1 MKTLRIYACALIL
14 VLTVQTVWIPVNCND
29 ITEKPE
35 YVYSSHM
42 NEQNK
47 IAITFDDGPHPVYTP
62 IILDILK
69 EYGVHATFFLI
80 GENAERNP
88 DLVKRIQQE
97 GHEIGNHTYLHKNLK
112 ENAAGCIYE
121 EITKAEETIIRIAD
135 QRTKLLRPPGGLYD
149 QQVCETARRLD
160 YDIIL
165 WTVDTLD
172 WKHPKAEE
180 IVSKVESSIRCGD
193 IILCHDFIGGA
204 PSPTPDAI
212 RRIIPDLLKRGY
224 EFVSVSELIYSN

>member
-1 MKTLRIYACALIL
+1 MIPP
-14 VLTVQTVWIPVNCND
+14 VQGSGLS
-29 ITEKPE
+29 EKPE

-42 NEQNK
+42 NDGNK
-47 IAITFDDGPHPVYTP
+47 IALTFDDGPHPVYTP

-69 EYGVHATFFLI
+69 EYDVHATFFLI

-88 DLVKRIQQE
+88 DLVRRILRE
-97 GHEIGNHTYLHKNLK
+97 GHEIGNHTYLHKNLR
-112 ENAAGCIYE
+112 EHTPGCIYE
-121 EITKAEETIIRIAD
+121 EISMAEEAILRIAD

-149 QQVCETARRLD
+149 KQVCETARRLD

-172 WKHPKAEE
+172 WTHPTSKE
-180 IVSKVESSIRCGD
+180 IVEKVESSVQCGD

-212 RRIIPDLLKRGY
+212 KRIIPDLLGQGY
-224 EFVSVSELIYSN
+224 EFVSVSELIYSK

>member
-1 MKTLRIYACALIL
+1 MKIIRLCTLL
-14 VLTVQTVWIPVNCND
+14 VCVVLAVSVVPPVQGSGLS
-29 ITEKPE
+29 EKPE

-42 NEQNK
+42 NDGNK
-47 IAITFDDGPHPVYTP
+47 IALTFDDGPHPVYTP

-69 EYGVHATFFLI
+69 EYDVHATFFLI

-88 DLVKRIQQE
+88 DLVRRILRE
-97 GHEIGNHTYLHKNLK
+97 GHEIGNHTYLHKNLR
-112 ENAAGCIYE
+112 EHTPGCIYE
-121 EITKAEETIIRIAD
+121 EISMAEEAILRIAD

-149 QQVCETARRLD
+149 KQVCETARRLD

-172 WKHPKAEE
+172 WTHPTSKE
-180 IVSKVESSIRCGD
+180 IVEKVESSVQCGD

-212 RRIIPDLLKRGY
+212 KRIIPDLLGQGY
-224 EFVSVSELIYSN
+224 EFVSVSELIYSK

>member
-1 MKTLRIYACALIL
+1 MKIIRLCTLL
-14 VLTVQTVWIPVNCND
+14 VCVVLAVSVIPPVQGSGLS
-29 ITEKPE
+29 EKPE

-42 NEQNK
+42 NDGNK
-47 IAITFDDGPHPVYTP
+47 IALTFDDGPHPVYTP

-69 EYGVHATFFLI
+69 EYNVHATFFLI

-88 DLVKRIQQE
+88 DLVRRILRE
-97 GHEIGNHTYLHKNLK
+97 GHEIGNHTYLHKNLR
-112 ENAAGCIYE
+112 EHTPGCIYE
-121 EITKAEETIIRIAD
+121 EISMAEEAILRIAD

-149 QQVCETARRLD
+149 KQVCETARRLD

-172 WKHPKAEE
+172 WTHPTSKE
-180 IVSKVESSIRCGD
+180 IVEKVESSVQCGD

-212 RRIIPDLLKRGY
+212 KRIIPDLLGQGY
-224 EFVSVSELIYSN
+224 EFVSVSELIYSK

>member
-1 MKTLRIYACALIL
+1 MKQYRMVALLLCVPIL
-14 VLTVQTVWIPVNCND
+14 FASAESVRAD
-29 ITEKPE
+29 GMAEKPE

-42 NEQNK
+42 NDGNK
-47 IAITFDDGPHPVYTP
+47 IALTFDDGPHPVYTP
-62 IILDILK
+62 QILDTLK

-88 DLVKRIQQE
+88 ELVRRILRE

-112 ENAAGCIYE
+112 EHTSGGIFE
-121 EITKAEETIIRIAD
+121 EISMAEEALLRIAD

-149 QQVCETARRLD
+149 KLVCETARRLD

-165 WTVDTLD
+165 WTIDTLD
-172 WKHPKAEE
+172 WKHPTPEE
-180 IVSKVESSIRCGD
+180 IIDKVESSVQCGD

-204 PSPTPDAI
+204 PSPTPEAI
-212 RRIIPDLLKRGY
+212 KKIIPDLLGQGY
-224 EFVSVSELIYSN
+224 EFVSVSELIYSK

>member
-1 MKTLRIYACALIL
+1 MKQYLKYAWVLCVPLIVSL
-14 VLTVQTVWIPVNCND
+14 IRPVLCSD
-29 ITEKPE
+29 ITQKPE

-42 NEQNK
+42 NDGNK
-47 IAITFDDGPHPVYTP
+47 IALTFDDGPHPQYTP
-62 IILDILK
+62 LILDILR
-69 EYGVHATFFLI
+69 EYNVHATFFLI

-88 DLVKRIQQE
+88 ELVRRILRE

-112 ENAAGCIYE
+112 EHTSGGIYE
-121 EITKAEETIIRIAD
+121 EIAMAEEAILRIAD

-149 QQVCETARRLD
+149 KQVCETAHRLD

-165 WTVDTLD
+165 WTVDTFD
-172 WKHPKAEE
+172 WKHPTSEE
-180 IVSKVESSIRCGD
+180 IVQTVESNVQCGD

-212 RRIIPDLLKRGY
+212 RKIIPDLLKRGY
-224 EFVSVSELIYSN
+224 EFVSVSELIYSK

>member
-1 MKTLRIYACALIL
+1 MKQYLKYAWVLCVPLIVSL
-14 VLTVQTVWIPVNCND
+14 IRPVLCSD
-29 ITEKPE
+29 ITQKPE

-42 NEQNK
+42 NDGNK
-47 IAITFDDGPHPVYTP
+47 IALTFDDGPHPQYTP
-62 IILDILK
+62 LILDILR
-69 EYGVHATFFLI
+69 EYNVHATFFLI

-88 DLVKRIQQE
+88 ELVRRILRV

-112 ENAAGCIYE
+112 EHTSGGIYE
-121 EITKAEETIIRIAD
+121 EISMAEEAILRIAD

-149 QQVCETARRLD
+149 KQVCETAHRLD

-165 WTVDTLD
+165 WTVDTFD
-172 WKHPKAEE
+172 WKHPTSEE
-180 IVSKVESSIRCGD
+180 IVQTVESNVQCGD

-212 RRIIPDLLKRGY
+212 RKIIPDLLKRGY
-224 EFVSVSELIYSN
+224 EFVSVSELIYSK

>member
-1 MKTLRIYACALIL
+1 MKQYLKYAWVLCVPLIVSL
-14 VLTVQTVWIPVNCND
+14 IRPVLCSD
-29 ITEKPE
+29 ITQKPE

-42 NEQNK
+42 NDGNK
-47 IAITFDDGPHPVYTP
+47 IALTFDDGPHPQYTP
-62 IILDILK
+62 LILDILR
-69 EYGVHATFFLI
+69 EYNVHATFFLI

-88 DLVKRIQQE
+88 ELVRRILRE

-112 ENAAGCIYE
+112 EHTSGGIYE
-121 EITKAEETIIRIAD
+121 EIAMAEEAILRIAD

-149 QQVCETARRLD
+149 KQVCETAHRLD

-165 WTVDTLD
+165 WTVDTFD
-172 WKHPKAEE
+172 WKHPTPEE
-180 IVSKVESSIRCGD
+180 IIQTVESNVQCGD

-212 RRIIPDLLKRGY
+212 RKIIPDLLKRGY
-224 EFVSVSELIYSN
+224 EFVSVSELIYSK

>member
-1 MKTLRIYACALIL
+1 MKQYRMVALLLCIPIL
-14 VLTVQTVWIPVNCND
+14 FASAESVRAD
-29 ITEKPE
+29 GMAEKPE

-42 NEQNK
+42 NDGNK
-47 IAITFDDGPHPVYTP
+47 IALTFDDGPHPVYTP
-62 IILDILK
+62 QILDTLK

-88 DLVKRIQQE
+88 ELVRRILRE

-112 ENAAGCIYE
+112 EHTSGGIFE
-121 EITKAEETIIRIAD
+121 EISMAEEAILRIAD

-149 QQVCETARRLD
+149 KLVCETARRLD

-165 WTVDTLD
+165 WTIDTLD
-172 WKHPKAEE
+172 WKHPTPEE
-180 IVSKVESSIRCGD
+180 IIGKVKSSVQCGD

-204 PSPTPDAI
+204 PSPTPEAI
-212 RRIIPDLLKRGY
+212 KKIIPDLLGQGY
-224 EFVSVSELIYSN
+224 EFVSVSELIYSK

>member
-1 MKTLRIYACALIL
+1 MKQCLKYAWVLCVPLIVSL
-14 VLTVQTVWIPVNCND
+14 IRPVLCSD
-29 ITEKPE
+29 ITQKPE

-42 NEQNK
+42 NDGNK
-47 IAITFDDGPHPVYTP
+47 IALTFDDGPHPQYTP
-62 IILDILK
+62 LILDILR
-69 EYGVHATFFLI
+69 EYNVHATFFLI

-88 DLVKRIQQE
+88 ELVRRILRE

-112 ENAAGCIYE
+112 EHTSGGIYE
-121 EITKAEETIIRIAD
+121 EISMAEEAILRIAD

-149 QQVCETARRLD
+149 KQVCETAHRLD

-165 WTVDTLD
+165 WTVDTFD
-172 WKHPKAEE
+172 WKHPTPEE
-180 IVSKVESSIRCGD
+180 IIQTVESNVQCGD

-212 RRIIPDLLKRGY
+212 RKIIPDLLKRGY
-224 EFVSVSELIYSN
+224 EFVSVSELIYSK

>member
-1 MKTLRIYACALIL
+1 MKQYLKYAWVLCVPLIVSL
-14 VLTVQTVWIPVNCND
+14 IRPVLCSD
-29 ITEKPE
+29 ITQKPE

-42 NEQNK
+42 NDGNK
-47 IAITFDDGPHPVYTP
+47 IALTFDDGPHPQYTP
-62 IILDILK
+62 LILDILR
-69 EYGVHATFFLI
+69 EYNVHATFFLI

-88 DLVKRIQQE
+88 ELVRRILRE

-112 ENAAGCIYE
+112 EHTSGGIYE
-121 EITKAEETIIRIAD
+121 EISMAEEAILRIAD

-149 QQVCETARRLD
+149 KQVCETAHRLD

-165 WTVDTLD
+165 WTVDTFD
-172 WKHPKAEE
+172 WKHPTPEE
-180 IVSKVESSIRCGD
+180 IIQTVESNVQCGD

-212 RRIIPDLLKRGY
+212 RKIIPDLLRRGY
-224 EFVSVSELIYSN
+224 EFVSVSELIYSK

>member
-1 MKTLRIYACALIL
+1 MKQCLKYAWVLCVPLI
-14 VLTVQTVWIPVNCND
+14 VSMTQPICGSD
-29 ITEKPE
+29 ITQKPE

-42 NEQNK
+42 NDGNK
-47 IAITFDDGPHPVYTP
+47 IALTFDDGPHPQYTP
-62 IILDILK
+62 LILDILK
-69 EYGVHATFFLI
+69 EYNVHATFFLI

-88 DLVKRIQQE
+88 ELVRRILRE

-112 ENAAGCIYE
+112 EHTSGGIYE
-121 EITKAEETIIRIAD
+121 EISMAEEAILHIAD

-149 QQVCETARRLD
+149 KQVCETAHRLD

-165 WTVDTLD
+165 WTVDTFD
-172 WKHPKAEE
+172 WKHPTSEE
-180 IVSKVESSIRCGD
+180 IVQTVESNVQCGD

-204 PSPTPDAI
+204 PSPTPAAI

-224 EFVSVSELIYSN
+224 EFVSVSELIYSK

>member
-1 MKTLRIYACALIL
+1 MIPP
-14 VLTVQTVWIPVNCND
+14 VQGSGLS
-29 ITEKPE
+29 EKPE

-42 NEQNK
+42 NDGNK
-47 IAITFDDGPHPVYTP
+47 IALTFDDGPHPVYTP

-69 EYGVHATFFLI
+69 EYNVHATFFLI

-88 DLVKRIQQE
+88 DLVRRILRE
-97 GHEIGNHTYLHKNLK
+97 GHEIGNHTYLHKNLR
-112 ENAAGCIYE
+112 EHTPGCIYE
-121 EITKAEETIIRIAD
+121 EISMAEEAILRIAD

-149 QQVCETARRLD
+149 KQVCETARRLD

-172 WKHPKAEE
+172 WTHPTSKE
-180 IVSKVESSIRCGD
+180 IVEKVESSVQCGD

-212 RRIIPDLLKRGY
+212 KRIIPDLLGQGY
-224 EFVSVSELIYSN
+224 EFVSVSELIYSK

>member
-1 MKTLRIYACALIL
+1 MKQCLKYAWVLCVPLIVSLIRPVLRS
-14 VLTVQTVWIPVNCND
+14 D
-29 ITEKPE
+29 ITQKPE

-42 NEQNK
+42 NDGNK
-47 IAITFDDGPHPVYTP
+47 IALTFDDGPHPQYTP
-62 IILDILK
+62 LILDILK
-69 EYGVHATFFLI
+69 EYNVHATFFLI

-88 DLVKRIQQE
+88 ELVRRILRE

-112 ENAAGCIYE
+112 EHTSGGIYE
-121 EITKAEETIIRIAD
+121 EIAMAEEAILRIAD

-149 QQVCETARRLD
+149 KQVCETAHRLD

-165 WTVDTLD
+165 WTVDTFD
-172 WKHPKAEE
+172 WKHPTPEE
-180 IVSKVESSIRCGD
+180 IIQTVESNVQCGD

-212 RRIIPDLLKRGY
+212 RKIIPDLLKRGY
-224 EFVSVSELIYSN
+224 EFVSVSELIYSK

>member
-1 MKTLRIYACALIL
+1 MKQCLKYAWVLCVPLI
-14 VLTVQTVWIPVNCND
+14 VSLTQPICSSDLTQ
-29 ITEKPE
+29 KPE

-42 NEQNK
+42 NDGNK
-47 IAITFDDGPHPVYTP
+47 IALTFDDGPHPQYTP
-62 IILDILK
+62 LILDILK
-69 EYGVHATFFLI
+69 EYNVHATFFLI

-88 DLVKRIQQE
+88 ELVRRILRE

-112 ENAAGCIYE
+112 EHTSGGIYE
-121 EITKAEETIIRIAD
+121 EISMAEEAILRIAD

-149 QQVCETARRLD
+149 KQVCETAHRLD

-165 WTVDTLD
+165 WTVDTFD
-172 WKHPKAEE
+172 WKHPTSEE
-180 IVSKVESSIRCGD
+180 IVQTVESNVQCGD

-204 PSPTPDAI
+204 PSPTPAAI

-224 EFVSVSELIYSN
+224 EFVSVSELIYSK

>member
-1 MKTLRIYACALIL
+1 MKQCLKYAWVLCVPLIVSL
-14 VLTVQTVWIPVNCND
+14 IRPVLCSD
-29 ITEKPE
+29 ITQKPE

-42 NEQNK
+42 NDGNK
-47 IAITFDDGPHPVYTP
+47 IALTFDDGPHPQYTP
-62 IILDILK
+62 LILDILR
-69 EYGVHATFFLI
+69 EYNVHATFFLI

-88 DLVKRIQQE
+88 ELVRRILRE

-112 ENAAGCIYE
+112 EHTSGGIYE
-121 EITKAEETIIRIAD
+121 EIAMAEEAILRIAD

-149 QQVCETARRLD
+149 KQVCETAHRLD

-165 WTVDTLD
+165 WTVDTFD
-172 WKHPKAEE
+172 WKHPTPEE
-180 IVSKVESSIRCGD
+180 IIQTVESNVQCGD

-212 RRIIPDLLKRGY
+212 RKIIPDLLKRGY
-224 EFVSVSELIYSN
+224 EFVSVSELIYSK

>member
-1 MKTLRIYACALIL
+1 MKQYLKYAWVLCVPLIVSL
-14 VLTVQTVWIPVNCND
+14 IRPVLCSD
-29 ITEKPE
+29 ITQKPE

-42 NEQNK
+42 NDGNK
-47 IAITFDDGPHPVYTP
+47 IALTFDDGPHPQYTP
-62 IILDILK
+62 LILDILR
-69 EYGVHATFFLI
+69 EYNVHATFFLI

-88 DLVKRIQQE
+88 ELVRRILRE

-112 ENAAGCIYE
+112 EHTSGGIYE
-121 EITKAEETIIRIAD
+121 EISMAEEAILRIAD

-149 QQVCETARRLD
+149 KQVCETAHRLD

-165 WTVDTLD
+165 WTVDTFD
-172 WKHPKAEE
+172 WKHPTPEE
-180 IVSKVESSIRCGD
+180 IIQTVESNVQCGD

-212 RRIIPDLLKRGY
+212 RKIIPDLLKRGY
-224 EFVSVSELIYSN
+224 EFVSVSELIYSK

>member
-1 MKTLRIYACALIL
+1 MKIIRLCTLL
-14 VLTVQTVWIPVNCND
+14 VCVVLAVSVIPPVQGSGLS
-29 ITEKPE
+29 EKPE

-42 NEQNK
+42 NDGNK
-47 IAITFDDGPHPVYTP
+47 IALTFDDGPHPVYTP

-69 EYGVHATFFLI
+69 EYDVHATFFLI

-88 DLVKRIQQE
+88 DLVRRILRE
-97 GHEIGNHTYLHKNLK
+97 GHEIGNHTYLHKNLR
-112 ENAAGCIYE
+112 EHTPGCIYE
-121 EITKAEETIIRIAD
+121 EISMAEEAILRIAD

-149 QQVCETARRLD
+149 KQVCETARRLD

-172 WKHPKAEE
+172 WTHPTSKE
-180 IVSKVESSIRCGD
+180 IVEKVESSVQCGD

-212 RRIIPDLLKRGY
+212 KRIIPDLLGQGY
-224 EFVSVSELIYSN
+224 EFVSVSELIYSK

>member
-1 MKTLRIYACALIL
+1 MKQYLKYAWVLCVPLIVSL
-14 VLTVQTVWIPVNCND
+14 IRPVLCSD
-29 ITEKPE
+29 ITQKPE

-42 NEQNK
+42 NDGNK
-47 IAITFDDGPHPVYTP
+47 IALTFDDGPHPQYTP
-62 IILDILK
+62 LILDILR
-69 EYGVHATFFLI
+69 EYNVHATFFLI

-88 DLVKRIQQE
+88 ELVRRILRE

-112 ENAAGCIYE
+112 EHTSGGIYE
-121 EITKAEETIIRIAD
+121 EIAMAEEAILRIAD

-149 QQVCETARRLD
+149 KQVCETAHRLD

-165 WTVDTLD
+165 WTVDTFD
-172 WKHPKAEE
+172 WKHPAPEE
-180 IVSKVESSIRCGD
+180 IIQTVESNVQCGD

-212 RRIIPDLLKRGY
+212 RKIIPDLLRRGY
-224 EFVSVSELIYSN
+224 EFVSVSELIYSK

>member
-1 MKTLRIYACALIL
+1 MKIIRLCTLL
-14 VLTVQTVWIPVNCND
+14 VCVVLAVSVIPPVQGSGLS
-29 ITEKPE
+29 EKPE

-42 NEQNK
+42 NDGNK
-47 IAITFDDGPHPVYTP
+47 IALTFDDGPHPVYTP

-69 EYGVHATFFLI
+69 EYDVHATFFLI

-88 DLVKRIQQE
+88 DLVRRILRE
-97 GHEIGNHTYLHKNLK
+97 GHEIGNHTYLHKNLR
-112 ENAAGCIYE
+112 EHTPGCIYE
-121 EITKAEETIIRIAD
+121 EISMAEEAILRIAD

-149 QQVCETARRLD
+149 KQVCETARRLD

-172 WKHPKAEE
+172 WTHPTSKE
-180 IVSKVESSIRCGD
+180 IVEKVESSVQCGD

-204 PSPTPDAI
+204 PSPTPEAI
-212 RRIIPDLLKRGY
+212 KRIIPDLLGQGY
-224 EFVSVSELIYSN
+224 EFVSVSELIYSK

>member
-1 MKTLRIYACALIL
+1 MIQQRIVALL
-14 VLTVQTVWIPVNCND
+14 LCVLMLFATNAPVQASGMM
-29 ITEKPE
+29 EKPE

-42 NEQNK
+42 NDGNK
-47 IAITFDDGPHPVYTP
+47 IALTFDDGPHPVYTP
-62 IILDILK
+62 QILDTLK

-88 DLVKRIQQE
+88 ELVRRILRE

-112 ENAAGCIYE
+112 EHTSGGIYE
-121 EITKAEETIIRIAD
+121 EIALAEEVILRIAD

-149 QQVCETARRLD
+149 KLVCETAHRLD

-172 WKHPKAEE
+172 WKHPTPEE
-180 IVSKVESSIRCGD
+180 IIAKVESAVQCGD

-204 PSPTPDAI
+204 PSPTPEAI
-212 RRIIPDLLKRGY
+212 KKIIPDLLGQGY
-224 EFVSVSELIYSN
+224 EFVSVSELIYSK

>member
-1 MKTLRIYACALIL
+1 MKQYRMVALLLCVPIL
-14 VLTVQTVWIPVNCND
+14 FASAEPVRAD
-29 ITEKPE
+29 GMAEKPE

-42 NEQNK
+42 NDGNK
-47 IAITFDDGPHPVYTP
+47 IALTFDDGPHPVYTP
-62 IILDILK
+62 QILDTLK

-88 DLVKRIQQE
+88 ELVRRILRE

-112 ENAAGCIYE
+112 EHTSGGIFE
-121 EITKAEETIIRIAD
+121 EISMAEEAILRIAD

-149 QQVCETARRLD
+149 KLVCETARRLD

-165 WTVDTLD
+165 WTIDTLD
-172 WKHPKAEE
+172 WKHPTPEE
-180 IVSKVESSIRCGD
+180 IIGKVESSVQCGD

-204 PSPTPDAI
+204 PSPTPEAI
-212 RRIIPDLLKRGY
+212 KKIIPDVLGQGY
-224 EFVSVSELIYSN
+224 EFVSVSELIYSK

>member
-1 MKTLRIYACALIL
+1 M
-14 VLTVQTVWIPVNCND
+14 VPPVQGSGLS
-29 ITEKPE
+29 EKPE

-42 NEQNK
+42 NDGNK
-47 IAITFDDGPHPVYTP
+47 IALTFDDGPHPVYTP

-69 EYGVHATFFLI
+69 EYDVHATFFLI

-88 DLVKRIQQE
+88 DLVRRILRE
-97 GHEIGNHTYLHKNLK
+97 GHEIGNHTYLHKNLR
-112 ENAAGCIYE
+112 EHTPGCIYE
-121 EITKAEETIIRIAD
+121 EISMAEEAILRIAD

-149 QQVCETARRLD
+149 KQVCETARRLD

-172 WKHPKAEE
+172 WTHPTSKE
-180 IVSKVESSIRCGD
+180 IVEKVESSVQCGD

-212 RRIIPDLLKRGY
+212 KRIIPDLLGQGY
-224 EFVSVSELIYSN
+224 EFVSVSELIYSK

>member
-1 MKTLRIYACALIL
+1 MVCV
-14 VLTVQTVWIPVNCND
+14 VLAVSVIPPVQGSGLS
-29 ITEKPE
+29 EKPE

-42 NEQNK
+42 NDGNK
-47 IAITFDDGPHPVYTP
+47 IALTFDDGPHPVYTP

-69 EYGVHATFFLI
+69 EYDVHATFFLI

-88 DLVKRIQQE
+88 DLVRRILRE
-97 GHEIGNHTYLHKNLK
+97 GHEIGNHTYLHKNLR
-112 ENAAGCIYE
+112 EHTPGCIYE
-121 EITKAEETIIRIAD
+121 EISMAEEAILRIAD

-149 QQVCETARRLD
+149 KQVCETARRLD

-172 WKHPKAEE
+172 WTHPTSKE
-180 IVSKVESSIRCGD
+180 IVEKVESSVQCGD

-212 RRIIPDLLKRGY
+212 KRIIPDLLGQGY
-224 EFVSVSELIYSN
+224 EFVSVSELIYSK

>member
-1 MKTLRIYACALIL
+1 MIQQRIVALL
-14 VLTVQTVWIPVNCND
+14 LCVLMLLATNAHVQASQM
-29 ITEKPE
+29 TEKPE

-42 NEQNK
+42 NDGNK
-47 IAITFDDGPHPVYTP
+47 IALTFDDGPHPVYTP
-62 IILDILK
+62 QILDTLK

-88 DLVKRIQQE
+88 ELVRRILRE

-112 ENAAGCIYE
+112 EHTSGGIYE
-121 EITKAEETIIRIAD
+121 EIALAEEVILRIAD

-149 QQVCETARRLD
+149 KLVCETAHRLD

-172 WKHPKAEE
+172 WKHPTPEE
-180 IVSKVESSIRCGD
+180 IIAKVESSVQCGD

-204 PSPTPDAI
+204 PSPTPEAI
-212 RRIIPDLLKRGY
+212 KKIIPDLLGQGY
-224 EFVSVSELIYSN
+224 EFVSVSELIYSK

>member
-1 MKTLRIYACALIL
+1 MKQCLKCTWILCVALI
-14 VLTVQTVWIPVNCND
+14 VSMIQPVRCSG
-29 ITEKPE
+29 ITQKPE

-42 NEQNK
+42 NDGNK
-47 IAITFDDGPHPVYTP
+47 IALTFDDGPHPQYTP
-62 IILDILK
+62 LILDILK
-69 EYGVHATFFLI
+69 EYNVHATFFLI

-88 DLVKRIQQE
+88 ELVRRILRE

-112 ENAAGCIYE
+112 EHTSGGIYE
-121 EITKAEETIIRIAD
+121 EIAMAEEAILRIAD

-149 QQVCETARRLD
+149 KQVCETAHRLD

-165 WTVDTLD
+165 WTVDTFD
-172 WKHPKAEE
+172 WKHPAPEE
-180 IVSKVESSIRCGD
+180 IIQTVESNVQCGD

-212 RRIIPDLLKRGY
+212 RKIIPDLLKRGY
-224 EFVSVSELIYSN
+224 EFVSVSELIYSK

>member
-1 MKTLRIYACALIL
+1 MKQYLKYAWVLCVPLIVSL
-14 VLTVQTVWIPVNCND
+14 IRPVLCSD
-29 ITEKPE
+29 ITQKPE

-42 NEQNK
+42 NDGNK
-47 IAITFDDGPHPVYTP
+47 IALTFDDGPHPQYTP
-62 IILDILK
+62 LILDILR
-69 EYGVHATFFLI
+69 EYNVHATFFLI

-88 DLVKRIQQE
+88 ELVRRILRE

-112 ENAAGCIYE
+112 EHTSGGIYE
-121 EITKAEETIIRIAD
+121 EIAMAEEAILRIAD

-149 QQVCETARRLD
+149 KQVCETAHRLD

-165 WTVDTLD
+165 WTVDTFD
-172 WKHPKAEE
+172 WKHPTPEE
-180 IVSKVESSIRCGD
+180 IIQTVESNVQCGD

-212 RRIIPDLLKRGY
+212 RKIIPDLLRRGY
-224 EFVSVSELIYSN
+224 EFVSVSELIYSK